1 MPRTIFL
8 HAGKHKTGS
17 TSIQHYLADNAEYLA
32 NLGLATVE
40 NLFEVV
46 PKRRATALVNCFDIA
61 HCIIRPELNTP
72 IRLRYPELAAPTL
85 EQQRLQA
92 LRINE
97 RLMAK
102 PGHALI
108 ISAEAFSFLRRPSE
122 REIFDLVFQGFE
134 VRTVLFL
141 RERQDWLESWKKQT
155 AGALAKFGRPVG
167 DVESVLDYELSSWLA
182 DDASIEAFFQP
193 GCQTLC
199 YEAAMEKHGSVVPAF
214 LEAIGLDP
222 SECPPWQEY
231 WRNRS

>member
-17 TSIQHYLADNAEYLA
+17 TSIQHYLADNAEFLA

-40 NLFEVV
+40 NIFEIV
-46 PKRRATALVNCFDIA
+46 PKRKATAMVNCFDIA

-85 EQQRLQA
+85 EQQRLRA

-108 ISAEAFSFLRRPSE
+108 ISAEAF
-122 REIFDLVFQGFE
+122 
-134 VRTVLFL
+134 
-141 RERQDWLESWKKQT
+141 
-155 AGALAKFGRPVG
+155 
-167 DVESVLDYELSSWLA
+167 
-182 DDASIEAFFQP
+182 
-193 GCQTLC
+193 
-199 YEAAMEKHGSVVPAF
+199 
-214 LEAIGLDP
+214 
-222 SECPPWQEY
+222 
-231 WRNRS
+231 